1 MKRAIIGGLIGFVLG
16 WLLQGIGLV
25 KLDAITRALSVG
37 SANFVTIAFA
47 VTIGFA
53 VICGIIGALFLA
65 MGIGIG
71 SGVIPAYRA
80 SKLKPVDALRYE

>member
-1 MKRAIIGGLIGFVLG
+1 MKRAIIGGLVGFVLG

-37 SANFVTIAFA
+37 SANFITIAFA

-53 VICGIIGALFLA
+53 VICGIIGAV
-65 MGIGIG
+65 IGAFWK
-71 SGVIPAYRA
+71 S
-80 SKLKPVDALRYE
+80 LR